1 MSVIVQLAFESMGIV
16 YGDLGTSPLYV
27 YASIFADGIKDNDD
41 ILGVFSLIFY
51 TITLVTLVKYVFIVL
66 RATDNGDWYIPF
78 VCQKKLLNVGRWRVC
93 HMLCRI
99 GLCVLV

>member
-1 MSVIVQLAFESMGIV
+1 MLINIVYMFCKFKGPSMAVIMQLAFQSMGIV

-27 YASIFADGIKDNDD
+27 YTSIFANGVKDNDD

-66 RATDNGDWYIPF
+66 RATDNGDGKHACMRANYVYLF
-78 VCQKKLLNVGRWRVC
+78 
-93 HMLCRI
+93 HF
-99 GLCVLV
+99 

>member
-1 MSVIVQLAFESMGIV
+1 MSVIIQLAFQSMGIV

-27 YASIFADGIKDNDD
+27 YSSIFADGVKANDD

-66 RATDNGDWYIPF
+66 RATDNGDGKHACMQTTYI
-78 VCQKKLLNVGRWRVC
+78 
-93 HMLCRI
+93 
-99 GLCVLV
+99 